1 MKSKVLCQEFSAFSN
16 KHIEEDIHIFD
27 EDDKEGL
34 KGLLNRLAV
43 GETSLKD
50 GTQDGDQK
58 EESKE
63 PINGL
68 NESQDLDKSEGG
80 IHAAPKED
88 GAEFT

>member
-34 KGLLNRLAV
+34 KGLLNRFAV
-43 GETSLKD
+43 GDKSLKD
-50 GTQDGDQK
+50 GTRDGDQK

-80 IHAAPKED
+80 IHAALKED